1 MHQICSNALLF
12 GIDKKKKKKRDT
24 NLAKSKRLKEKNLGH
39 NVPICGAQIFD
50 MLLCSIKYMTPA

>member
-1 MHQICSNALLF
+1 MPCYLVLI
-12 GIDKKKKKKRDT
+12 KKRRKKRDT